1 LFHRLAPEV
10 ELRQLRREHARA
22 IHDLYPANDME
33 AIEAF
38 EKCIEALPAYGI
50 FVKSTAST
58 NEIQKKIENEDHLDD
73 DDENIIPAAWM
84 VQSYY
89 GAMFSM
95 QTLPE
100 FRRKGYGILLAS
112 RLTAAVRQ
120 RGYIPFVVIRPEN
133 SASQSLYLKL
143 GFKKIYSTIR
153 AVLKPNKTFYNNSE
167 ILLPT
172 GANNLMM
179 LNCKQN
185 GGTKTTNGCC
195 THKINN
201 DKSIHDD
208 EEPEII
214 EDNNIENDENEENII
229 KENGNLFGEVV
240 EKNEA

>member
-1 LFHRLAPEV
+1 MYASFSVFCPTASFDSLRLLQDEDVLLDWTRPLCLNFTPEPILERLRDFYCPALGTMETVCGDVYIAEQETEAAAAHIEALPPLAPEV

-50 FVKSTAST
+50 FVKSSPSAL
-58 NEIQKKIENEDHLDD
+58 EIPEKI
-73 DDENIIPAAWM
+73 DDEVVDHIPAAWM

-133 SASQSLYLKL
+133 AASQSLYLKL
-143 GFKKIYSTIR
+143 GFKKHYSTIR
-153 AVLKPNKTFYNNSE
+153 AVLKPNK
-167 ILLPT
+167 I
-172 GANNLMM
+172 
-179 LNCKQN
+179 
-185 GGTKTTNGCC
+185 
-195 THKINN
+195 
-201 DKSIHDD
+201 
-208 EEPEII
+208 
-214 EDNNIENDENEENII
+214 
-229 KENGNLFGEVV
+229 
-240 EKNEA
+240 